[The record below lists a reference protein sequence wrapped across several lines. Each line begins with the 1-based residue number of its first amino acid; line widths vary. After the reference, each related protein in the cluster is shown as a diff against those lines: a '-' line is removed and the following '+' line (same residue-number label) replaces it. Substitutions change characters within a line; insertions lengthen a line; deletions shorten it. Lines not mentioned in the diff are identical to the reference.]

1 MLEPVDP
8 LEDKENY
15 RNDEKETLREIEV
28 LSNEV
33 RIAKRALMEVRA
45 RNAANLKKVA
55 ELEDAAE
62 QAHRALKK
70 ERRKN

>member
-1 MLEPVDP
+1 M
-8 LEDKENY
+8 
-15 RNDEKETLREIEV
+15 

-55 ELEDAAE
+55 ELED
-62 QAHRALKK
+62 QA
-70 ERRKN
+70 

>member
-1 MLEPVDP
+1 MRGSPLPKMLEPVDT
-8 LEDKENY
+8 LDNKENY

-55 ELEDAAE
+55 ELED
-62 QAHRALKK
+62 QA
-70 ERRKN
+70 